1 MKMIQNEFK
10 FIAKNRLIMISLIA
24 IVFIPFLYSIFF
36 LKSVW
41 DPYGSTGE
49 LPVAVV
55 NNDQPATYN
64 GETLSAGKDMV
75 KELKKND
82 QLGWRFVSAKK
93 AQQGLKDK
101 EYYTVVTLPKNFSA
115 NAATVLDKN
124 PKKMQIQY
132 KTNDSLNFIGEVI
145 SEMGAK
151 ELNAQV
157 RETVTNAYAKVMFKQ
172 VKTAGKGFSTA
183 AKGAKQLTDGSVTL
197 SDGLNVYTAGV
208 AQVNDGI
215 MTMKTSVVPLSDG
228 VKQLA
233 DGSNTLNN
241 GLLLLDSKTGALA
254 SGASQLDS
262 GAGQLNAGLQTL
274 NSKTG
279 ALASGAGQLNDGAAQ
294 LNTGLKTLNSKAPD
308 LSNGVKALNTGA
320 SALNDGVKGYT
331 DGASQLNGGL
341 QELNEK
347 SSDLSDGV
355 DGLSDGVTALKAGS
369 QQISDGLQV
378 MQKKL
383 NENPTFENE
392 TAYNTAVA
400 QYSSINGL
408 ISQVQAT
415 IPALQSDLNAI
426 PDQVATT
433 TDFDAKAQGIIDA
446 EKQAGIVFTAQQEA
460 GIKAKL
466 SEQLKA
472 SAKDEAQ
479 QIVSGINA
487 KIDAQKPTADEY
499 AKLTTAV
506 NGSLSMLSSLKQIQ
520 TGLNDVNGQPGLV
533 TGATKVNAG
542 IDQLA
547 TGSQALIAGLNK
559 YTDGVASAANG
570 ANTLTSMNSKLV
582 TGSAQLSA
590 GTIAL
595 NGQIPTLTGGIGQ
608 LYNGST
614 ALYMGTNQLNGQ
626 IPALT
631 GGVSQLATGSAA
643 LAAGTGA
650 LNAQVPQ
657 LTSGISQLATG
668 STALNNGLGQLN
680 GQIPTLTSGVDQLAA
695 GTNQLTDNSA
705 KLTDGAGQLTDG
717 NKTLA
722 SALKSGANEVNS
734 IQLTDKTAD
743 MFAAPAELKHSNY
756 SYVPNYGHAL
766 APYVLSVAL
775 FVGAIVFNFAYPIRK
790 ISMTG
795 QSSTAWFLS
804 KITVGALVAVG
815 MAIIEPALMMVAGL
829 NVDHPAQFF
838 LMAITFSLASMSIIM
853 FLSMTFDNPG
863 RFLAMVLLML
873 QLGGSGGTFPM
884 EITNHF
890 YNVIHPF
897 LPMTYSILG
906 LREAITSGLGTGQI
920 VQSFFVLLAFI
931 VVALLLLWLGMNH
944 LQKIG
949 NGGRSQLDDN
959 QKLQDVEK

>member
-254 SGASQLDS
+254 SGASQLNDGASQISSGVTAYTNGVGALGNGLNTLNGFSNQLSS
-262 GAGQLNAGLQTL
+262 GATSLASSTNQLPAGVAGLYVLNSVMNQGIGKINTQLSGQADQMQKFAQMPATMKSVNTQSKQLETMLNKLQPSMAVLVQLDNAYKENKAALAQLPALSSQLSAFETTLNTSANTIAGNSKTTLADVQTISADSANLSPASQKALQDIQAKAGSNLTSVQTIAAASEQLNVGQITGMINQLTPLLGQMGQLDNAVAQLTELSTKSQQLLTMSDALTNQQMRDQISGLMVQMQQLTAGIAQLNAASTQA
-274 NSKTG
+274 TG
-279 ALASGAGQLNDGAAQ
+279 IATQLNQGVNGPNNTPAINAAE
-294 LNTGLKTLNSKAPD
+294 LTSKAEI
-308 LSNGVKALNTGA
+308 SNKVMGIASQSTMTPQINTLVTGI
-320 SALNDGVKGYT
+320 NGYT
-331 DGASQLNGGL
+331 DGVKSATSGVGQL
-341 QELNEK
+341 
-347 SSDLSDGV
+347 
-355 DGLSDGVTALKAGS
+355 
-369 QQISDGLQV
+369 
-378 MQKKL
+378 
-383 NENPTFENE
+383 
-392 TAYNTAVA
+392 
-400 QYSSINGL
+400 
-408 ISQVQAT
+408 
-415 IPALQSDLNAI
+415 
-426 PDQVATT
+426 
-433 TDFDAKAQGIIDA
+433 
-446 EKQAGIVFTAQQEA
+446 TAQ
-460 GIKAKL
+460 
-466 SEQLKA
+466 S
-472 SAKDEAQ
+472 
-479 QIVSGINA
+479 
-487 KIDAQKPTADEY
+487 
-499 AKLTTAV
+499 
-506 NGSLSMLSSLKQIQ
+506 
-520 TGLNDVNGQPGLV
+520 
-533 TGATKVNAG
+533 
-542 IDQLA
+542 
-547 TGSQALIAGLNK
+547 
-559 YTDGVASAANG
+559 
-570 ANTLTSMNSKLV
+570 SKLV
-582 TGSAQLSA
+582 A
-590 GTIAL
+590 G
-595 NGQIPTLTGGIGQ
+595 GQQ
-608 LYNGST
+608 
-614 ALYMGTNQLNGQ
+614 
-626 IPALT
+626 
-631 GGVSQLATGSAA
+631 

>member
-254 SGASQLDS
+254 SGASQLND
-262 GAGQLNAGLQTL
+262 GAGQLNAGANQLNTGLQTL

-279 ALASGAGQLNDGAAQ
+279 ALASGAGQLNDGANK
-294 LNTGLKTLNSKAPD
+294 LNAGVTGYTNGASDLNAGLKKLAD
-308 LSNGVKALNTGA
+308 SNVKI
-320 SALNDGVKGYT
+320 
-331 DGASQLNGGL
+331 
-341 QELNEK
+341 NEK
-347 SSDLSDGV
+347 IS
-355 DGLSDGVTALKAGS
+355 GLPAGVTALKAGS
-369 QQISDGLQV
+369 QQISDRLQG

-383 NENPTFENE
+383 KEYSTFENE

-400 QYSSINGL
+400 QYSSINGR

-415 IPALQSDLNAI
+415 IPALQSELNAI

-499 AKLTTAV
+499 AKLTKAV
-506 NGSLSMLSSLKQIQ
+506 NDSLSMLSSLKQIQ
-520 TGLNDVNGQPGLV
+520 TGLNYQDDANPGLV
-533 TGATKVNAG
+533 MGIQQLDAG
-542 IDQLA
+542 IGELA
-547 TGSQALIAGLNK
+547 SGSQAIIAKLNQ
-559 YTDGVASAANG
+559 YTTGVATAAAG
-570 ANTLTSMNSKLV
+570 ANKLTSMN
-582 TGSAQLSA
+582 
-590 GTIAL
+590 
-595 NGQIPTLTGGIGQ
+595 GQ
-608 LYNGST
+608 LVSGSSQL
-614 ALYMGTNQLNGQ
+614 AAGTNQLNGQ

-631 GGVSQLATGSAA
+631 GGVSQLANGSSALATGSSA

>member
-254 SGASQLDS
+254 SGASQLND
-262 GAGQLNAGLQTL
+262 GAGQLNAGANQLNTGLQTL

-279 ALASGAGQLNDGAAQ
+279 ALASGAGQLNDGANK
-294 LNTGLKTLNSKAPD
+294 LNAGVTGYTNGASDLNAGLKKLAD
-308 LSNGVKALNTGA
+308 SNVKI
-320 SALNDGVKGYT
+320 
-331 DGASQLNGGL
+331 
-341 QELNEK
+341 NEK
-347 SSDLSDGV
+347 IS
-355 DGLSDGVTALKAGS
+355 GLPAGVTALKAGS
-369 QQISDGLQV
+369 QKISAGLQT

-392 TAYNTAVA
+392 ATYNTAVA

-415 IPALQSDLNAI
+415 IPALQSELNAI

-499 AKLTTAV
+499 AKLTEAV

-520 TGLNDVNGQPGLV
+520 TGLNYQDDANPGLV
-533 TGATKVNAG
+533 MGIQQLDAG
-542 IDQLA
+542 IGELA
-547 TGSQALIAGLNK
+547 SGSQAIITGLNQ
-559 YTDGVASAANG
+559 YTTGVATAAAG
-570 ANTLTSMNSKLV
+570 ANKLTSMN
-582 TGSAQLSA
+582 
-590 GTIAL
+590 
-595 NGQIPTLTGGIGQ
+595 GQ
-608 LYNGST
+608 LVSGSSQL
-614 ALYMGTNQLNGQ
+614 AAGTNQLNGQ

-631 GGVSQLATGSAA
+631 GGVSQLANGSSALATGSSA